1 MEIASIEYN
10 NGNHRLTLENIE
22 NSELEYRFAWKGTK
36 VSKDGFV
43 PRPAHFEWEQLGQLI
58 RKGFESGKISNEE
71 IKNFLL
77 QLYNFNF
84 DK

>member
-1 MEIASIEYN
+1 MEIASIKYN
-10 NGNHRLTLENIE
+10 NGNHRLTLENID
-22 NSELEYRFAWKGTK
+22 NSKLEYRFAWKGTK

-43 PRPAHFEWEQLGQLI
+43 NRPAHFEWEQLGQLI

-71 IKNFLL
+71 INDFLH
-77 QLYNFNF
+77 QLFKISL

>member
-10 NGNHRLTLENIE
+10 DGNHRLALEIVE
-22 NSELEYRFAWKGTK
+22 ESEFEYRFAWKGTK
-36 VSKDGFV
+36 ASKNGFIN
-43 PRPAHFEWEQLGQLI
+43 RPAHFDWEQLGQLI

-71 IKNFLL
+71 IKEFLL
-77 QLYNFNF
+77 QLYRFNL